1 MVKQDI
7 ENQYDDDLTL
17 GTDEYD
23 DSYYTDADDLFE
35 FSTNDESPISR
46 LKSLVLSIDWEI
58 TDEVLLQ
65 FNEEL
70 IDLKGIWA
78 GNSINLVYVQALEKL
93 SKYIYQNKANSHP
106 NAIKLLLTLYYNLEK
121 IVSSEDL
128 AETQKKEIL
137 LEDVKKFEALKRQIS
152 QKSKPAQD
160 APPARPQA
168 AKVTKEGEPEDKL
181 LTLKAIVLGI
191 DWEITDQD
199 LNDLRREVIRL
210 EEQFAD
216 SRPKLIL
223 LQGIGT
229 LGAYIKTKKSNAHAD
244 AFKVLHLFYESL
256 EKIVKT
262 PMSFEEEKAILFPA
276 VGKFNDFKALLG
288 PTISPEAIGR
298 EEDEEEDEEFEES
311 GSGEIA
317 PALADV
323 SDEEIGFQAEEEA
336 RSLGLDS
343 TEGVSSHLD
352 NFFGESVPPP
362 VADDSSEVS
371 AKEKA
376 SAAGFDDA
384 AVLPAIERDV
394 ALQGVDVEADDEEED
409 TDAYKSGVAALADA
423 ADDAVSEWK
432 EVSDD
437 AKGDVVLAM
446 DDSNLAI
453 LASDAEIAKAT
464 DSLFPD
470 AEVPSSGNEYGGIDR
485 EVALQG
491 VNVETEADEDSDEAS
506 LPMDGEQ
513 VAPALV
519 ASEEE
524 SLFSARTLESSVAG
538 DISEEIEGTLDDL
551 FLDEKVPAF
560 VALET
565 AANENFID
573 EPSGEEALEET
584 AVESV
589 HVEAQPAVE
598 ETVGE
603 VATEN
608 AEIPAIQEEEDL
620 SLFFTGSD
628 LEQSAEES
636 AAVDSL
642 FESLEP
648 ALVEENEKESVSAEI
663 DEQMESFFVQEEH
676 PEESSREIPAS
687 AADEVTVADEVAPA
701 LEEEV
706 SPAEDEITEEITPV
720 EEEISPAEEEISL
733 FEAED
738 QLAEEDI
745 SINNVEISAA
755 EEEVAPVE
763 ESPAVEELFSIKDTD
778 FLVEEE
784 ISITEEISAE
794 EENSPIEMEIAPG
807 EENFPIEEEIVP
819 PEEEGTVAEE
829 ISLLEEEASPAVE
842 ISPVAGEISSD
853 IERLFDESLTAA
865 DSASPL
871 SSDAEISTLAATTF
885 PEKEA
890 EEEEVVFQLVEAEAE
905 PVPASTV
912 AAAPEEPESAFIDE
926 PELAFADEVT
936 EDLSPAFEPVRE
948 EETVSFA
955 APPIGVGS
963 EMPGDPLAGLRDC
976 IESLGIE
983 LNDKIINGL
992 FQEINDLRQKWS
1004 NRPLEKTFLQLL
1016 STITQHIDR
1025 YRFEASSDA
1034 HNLLHSVFTA
1044 LSARREEDMHYNQE
1058 LLLMESLKVL
1068 EWQQGMLTRQAQKG
1082 SQLMFATPV
1091 RTEEDEVG
1099 NVVDAKQDFDQLL
1112 QEYQETEE
1120 VSPVADEPLEVQ
1132 SGPQTNL
1139 GRESLAVELKQEI
1152 ATLRMTLQQ
1161 EIAELRSEL
1170 KGK

>member
-1 MVKQDI
+1 VVKQDI

-78 GNSINLVYVQALEKL
+78 GNSINLVYIQALEKL

-152 QKSKPAQD
+152 QKSKPAQG
-160 APPARPQA
+160 PPPVRPPA
-168 AKVTKEGEPEDKL
+168 AKVTKEGATEDKL
-181 LTLKAIVLGI
+181 LNLKAIVLGI

-210 EEQFAD
+210 EKQFAD

-244 AFKVLHLFYESL
+244 AFNVLHLFYESL

-262 PMSFEEEKAILFPA
+262 PMSFAEEKAVLFHA
-276 VGKFNDFKALLG
+276 VGKFNEFKALLG

-298 EEDEEEDEEFEES
+298 EEDEDEDEEFEES

-336 RSLGLDS
+336 KSLGIGS

-352 NFFGESVPPP
+352 NFFGESAPPP
-362 VADDSSEVS
+362 VAEGREGFLGDSIELP
-371 AKEKA
+371 AKEKI
-376 SAAGFDDA
+376 SAAGCHDA
-384 AVLPAIERDV
+384 AVLPTIEREV

-409 TDAYKSGVAALADA
+409 AAEFKPAVAALADA
-423 ADDAVSEWK
+423 EEDAVSEWK
-432 EVSDD
+432 EMSDD
-437 AKGDVVLAM
+437 AAVEVTLTTVDDEHLATPT
-446 DDSNLAI
+446 
-453 LASDAEIAKAT
+453 SDEEIATAT
-464 DSLFPD
+464 ASLFPD
-470 AEVPSSGNEYGGIDR
+470 AEVPSSRNEYGGIDR

-491 VNVETEADEDSDEAS
+491 VNVETEADEDSDEIS
-506 LPMDGEQ
+506 LPMEGEQ

-524 SLFSARTLESSVAG
+524 SLFSAKTLENSVAG
-538 DISEEIEGTLDDL
+538 GINEEIAGTLDDL

-565 AANENFID
+565 AVNEDFID
-573 EPSGEEALEET
+573 EPSREETLEET
-584 AVESV
+584 AVESSLV
-589 HVEAQPAVE
+589 EDQPVVEAS
-598 ETVGE
+598 VGE
-603 VATEN
+603 VGTEN
-608 AEIPAIQEEEDL
+608 PEISVVQEEDDL

-648 ALVEENEKESVSAEI
+648 ALIEENEEEESASAEI
-663 DEQMESFFVQEEH
+663 DKQVESLFVQEEH
-676 PEESSREIPAS
+676 LEESDWEIPAS
-687 AADEVTVADEVAPA
+687 VADEVTVADE
-701 LEEEV
+701 EV
-706 SPAEDEITEEITPV
+706 PPAEEEITEEITFV
-720 EEEISPAEEEISL
+720 EDEVSPAEEETTL
-733 FEAED
+733 FETEN
-738 QLAEEDI
+738 QLAGE
-745 SINNVEISAA
+745 EIS
-755 EEEVAPVE
+755 P
-763 ESPAVEELFSIKDTD
+763 I
-778 FLVEEE
+778 EEE
-784 ISITEEISAE
+784 IT
-794 EENSPIEMEIAPG
+794 PG
-807 EENFPIEEEIVP
+807 EEDLSIEEEIVP
-819 PEEEGTVAEE
+819 LEEDVTLTEE
-829 ISLLEEEASPAVE
+829 ISLLEEETTPAVE
-842 ISPVAGEISSD
+842 ISSGVEEMSSD
-853 IERLFDESLTAA
+853 IEQLFNESLTET
-865 DSASPL
+865 DSAAPL
-871 SSDAEISTLAATTF
+871 SSAAEISTLAATTL
-885 PEKEA
+885 PEKEV
-890 EEEEVVFQLVEAEAE
+890 EDEEVVFELVEVEAE
-905 PVPASTV
+905 PVPEPAVAS
-912 AAAPEEPESAFIDE
+912 APEEPELVFTDQ
-926 PELAFADEVT
+926 PEFAFADEVT
-936 EDLSPAFEPVRE
+936 EDLSPAFPESVQE
-948 EETVSFA
+948 EEAASFA
-955 APPIGVGS
+955 ATPFTGVTG
-963 EMPGDPLAGLRDC
+963 EMPSDPLADLRGC

-983 LNDKIINGL
+983 LNDTIINGL
-992 FQEINDLRQKWS
+992 FQEINNLRQKWS
-1004 NRPLEKTFLQLL
+1004 DRPLEKTFLQLL

-1034 HNLLHSVFTA
+1034 HNLLHSVYTA
-1044 LSARREEDMHYNQE
+1044 LSARREDDMHYNQE
-1058 LLLMESLKVL
+1058 LLLIESLKVL
-1068 EWQQGMLTRQAQKG
+1068 EWQQGMLTRQAVQKG
-1082 SQLMFATPV
+1082 SQLMFTAPV
-1091 RTEEDEVG
+1091 RTEEEKVG
-1099 NVVDAKQDFDQLL
+1099 SVDVDAQQDFDQLL

-1120 VSPVADEPLEVQ
+1120 VSPAADEPLEVKTGYQ
-1132 SGPQTNL
+1132 TGP

-1152 ATLRMTLQQ
+1152 ATLRKTLQQ

-1170 KGK
+1170 KVR

>member
-17 GTDEYD
+17 GTDEHD

-70 IDLKGIWA
+70 IDLRGIWA

-128 AETQKKEIL
+128 TETQKKEIL
-137 LEDVKKFEALKRQIS
+137 LEDVKRFETLKRQIS
-152 QKSKPAQD
+152 QKSKPAQVV
-160 APPARPQA
+160 PSVRPQA
-168 AKVTKEGEPEDKL
+168 AKVTKEDAPEDKL
-181 LTLKAIVLGI
+181 LHLKAIVLGI

-199 LNDLRREVIRL
+199 LNNLRREVIRL
-210 EEQFAD
+210 EQQFAA
-216 SRPKLIL
+216 SKPKLIL

-262 PMSFEEEKAILFPA
+262 PMSHEEEKAILFPA

-323 SDEEIGFQAEEEA
+323 SDEEIGFQADEEA
-336 RSLGLDS
+336 KSLGIDS
-343 TEGVSSHLD
+343 TEGVAGHIDS
-352 NFFGESVPPP
+352 FFGESVPPP
-362 VADDSSEVS
+362 GADRVDFSIGDSSELA
-371 AKEKA
+371 AKKKT
-376 SAAGFDDA
+376 SAAGVHDA
-384 AVLPAIERDV
+384 AVTTSVERDF

-409 TDAYKSGVAALADA
+409 AKGYKPAVAALADA
-423 ADDAVSEWK
+423 EDDAVSEWK
-432 EVSDD
+432 ETSDD
-437 AKGDVVLAM
+437 AEGELALAV
-446 DDSNLAI
+446 DDEHLAI
-453 LASDAEIAKAT
+453 PTSDEDIAKAT

-470 AEVPSSGNEYGGIDR
+470 AEVPSSGKEYGGIDR

-491 VNVETEADEDSDEAS
+491 VNVETEADEDSDEIS

-524 SLFSARTLESSVAG
+524 SLFSATTLESNIAG
-538 DISEEIEGTLDDL
+538 DLNEEIAGTLDDL

-560 VALET
+560 IALET
-565 AANENFID
+565 AVKEDFID
-573 EPSGEEALEET
+573 EPIREEALEET
-584 AVESV
+584 DVESI
-589 HVEAQPAVE
+589 HVEDQESVE
-598 ETVGE
+598 EVD
-603 VATEN
+603 TEN
-608 AEIPAIQEEEDL
+608 PEIPAIQEEEDL

-642 FESLEP
+642 FESLE
-648 ALVEENEKESVSAEI
+648 ADLIDENEEEPASAEI
-663 DEQMESFFVQEEH
+663 DTPAEPLFVQEEH
-676 PEESSREIPAS
+676 PEEAGREFPAF
-687 AADEVTVADEVAPA
+687 AAEVTLSEEGAP
-701 LEEEV
+701 LLQEEV
-706 SPAEDEITEEITPV
+706 SPAEEEITLV

-733 FEAED
+733 FEVEGDLGEED
-738 QLAEEDI
+738 FSIIKEEIPAAEEEIALVEEPPVAEELFADKDTDFPVEEEI
-745 SINNVEISAA
+745 SFSEISAA
-755 EEEVAPVE
+755 EEEI
-763 ESPAVEELFSIKDTD
+763 SQI
-778 FLVEEE
+778 EEE
-784 ISITEEISAE
+784 V
-794 EENSPIEMEIAPG
+794 APG
-807 EENFPIEEEIVP
+807 EEDFSVEEEIVP
-819 PEEEGTVAEE
+819 SEEETTLTEE
-829 ISLLEEEASPAVE
+829 ISLLEEETSPAVE
-842 ISPVAGEISSD
+842 ISPIAEEMSSDTEQLIDESLPETDSEPSPYPAEEISS
-853 IERLFDESLTAA
+853 
-865 DSASPL
+865 
-871 SSDAEISTLAATTF
+871 LAATTL
-885 PEKEA
+885 PEKEV

-905 PVPASTV
+905 PVPAPTV
-912 AAAPEEPESAFIDE
+912 AAAPEEPEFAFT
-926 PELAFADEVT
+926 DEVT
-936 EDLSPAFEPVRE
+936 EDLSPAFPEPVQAE
-948 EETVSFA
+948 ESVSFTA
-955 APPIGVGS
+955 MSFTGVPGEVPI
-963 EMPGDPLAGLRDC
+963 DPLAGLRGC

-983 LNDKIINGL
+983 LNDTIINGL

-1044 LSARREEDMHYNQE
+1044 LSARREDDMHYNQE
-1058 LLLMESLKVL
+1058 LLLVESLKVL
-1068 EWQQGMLTRQAQKG
+1068 EWQQGMLTRQAMQKG
-1082 SQLMFATPV
+1082 SQLMFAAPV
-1091 RTEEDEVG
+1091 RTEVEEVG
-1099 NVVDAKQDFDQLL
+1099 SVAVDAQQDFDQLL
-1112 QEYQETEE
+1112 EEYQEDEE
-1120 VSPVADEPLEVQ
+1120 VRPSANEPLEVN
-1132 SGPQTNL
+1132 SGHQTGL
-1139 GRESLAVELKQEI
+1139 GRESVAAELKQEI
-1152 ATLRMTLQQ
+1152 ATLRKTLQQ

-1170 KGK
+1170 KGR